1 MQAEYEARFLS
12 IDVDKA
18 TAILRKRGAE
28 LHQPRTLMRRFV
40 FKNNDI
46 DAAGGWLRLRDEG
59 HQTTLTYKQTTADV
73 SAIDTIL
80 EAEITVSSFDDT
92 HRLLTAMGFQP
103 LRYQENYREEWRLGE
118 LRFDFD
124 TWPGVDTY
132 LEIEGPDHEAVQT
145 AATMLSLDMD
155 AASFGSVDDVYQA
168 VLNRIQVHAQASRL
182 SHDGRLRRSLVLIT
196 VRRR

>member
-1 MQAEYEARFLS
+1 MQTEYEARFLS

-18 TAILRKRGAE
+18 TAILRERGAD
-28 LHQPRTLMRRFV
+28 LHQPRTLMRRVV

-59 HQTTLTYKQTTADV
+59 HQVTLTYKQTTADV

-80 EAEITVSSFDDT
+80 EAEIVVSSFDGT

-103 LRYQENYREEWRLGE
+103 LRYQENYREEWRLGD

-124 TWPGVDTY
+124 TWPDLDTY
-132 LEIEGPDHEAVQT
+132 LEVEGPNQDAVEG
-145 AATMLSLDMD
+145 AATMLELDMD
-155 AASFGSVDDVYQA
+155 TASFGSVDEVYET
-168 VLNRIQVHAQASRL
+168 VLDRDILTEERL
-182 SHDGRLRRSLVLIT
+182 VFDDNS
-196 VRRR
+196 VRVSVDP